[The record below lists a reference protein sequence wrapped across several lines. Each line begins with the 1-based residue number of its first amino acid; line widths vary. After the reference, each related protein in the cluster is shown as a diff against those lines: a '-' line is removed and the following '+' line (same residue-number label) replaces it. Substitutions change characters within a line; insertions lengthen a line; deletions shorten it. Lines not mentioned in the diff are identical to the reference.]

1 MHELGVLRQI
11 VKTVDRI
18 ASENHISAV
27 KQIVLEV
34 GELSGF
40 VSHYLEKLFP
50 VAIEGHLVLQTA
62 QLRICPASG
71 KRLMIKEIAY

>member
-27 KQIVLEV
+27 KQIVL
-34 GELSGF
+34 
-40 VSHYLEKLFP
+40 
-50 VAIEGHLVLQTA
+50 
-62 QLRICPASG
+62 
-71 KRLMIKEIAY
+71 